1 MRKKIIQI
9 MCTSLFV
16 SVGLGYI
23 INVKKLPILVN
34 LDETQD
40 KEFLS
45 SYNKSPYIFLKKQKN
60 GDYNACKYQNG
71 ALQCEKK

>member
-1 MRKKIIQI
+1 MTFYYYQVK
-9 MCTSLFV
+9 
-16 SVGLGYI
+16 I
-23 INVKKLPILVN
+23 INVKELPILVD

-40 KEFLS
+40 KEFLL